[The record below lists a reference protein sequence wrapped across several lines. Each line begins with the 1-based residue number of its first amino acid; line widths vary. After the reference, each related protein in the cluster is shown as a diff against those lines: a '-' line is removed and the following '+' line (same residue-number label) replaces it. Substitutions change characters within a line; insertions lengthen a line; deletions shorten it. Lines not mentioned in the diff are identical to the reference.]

1 MMVYATPEKVLISR
15 EEIAEKVAE
24 TAAKLAD
31 EYRGKKPLVVCVLN
45 GAAIF
50 FADLIRGMDIPL
62 EVSSVAATSYGDST
76 ESSGEVRITKDIDVD
91 IKGRHV
97 LLVEDIIDSGRTM
110 KALTE
115 RLKQYAP
122 ASLAVCAFADKPS
135 RRVNDFKAD
144 YVCFE
149 VPNRFVVGYGLDCA
163 GLYRNLPDLRI
174 IGDTQ

>member
-110 KALTE
+110 KAVQIVTDRKIQKGRDIL
-115 RLKQYAP
+115 
-122 ASLAVCAFADKPS
+122 
-135 RRVNDFKAD
+135 
-144 YVCFE
+144 
-149 VPNRFVVGYGLDCA
+149 
-163 GLYRNLPDLRI
+163 
-174 IGDTQ
+174 

>member
-76 ESSGEVRITKDIDVD
+76 ESSGEVRITKDIDPRRWRYARLRTSRRA
-91 IKGRHV
+91 GSTTSR
-97 LLVEDIIDSGRTM
+97 RTM
-110 KALTE
+110 C
-115 RLKQYAP
+115 
-122 ASLAVCAFADKPS
+122 ASRCRTGSSSAMGWIA
-135 RRVNDFKAD
+135 R
-144 YVCFE
+144 
-149 VPNRFVVGYGLDCA
+149 DCTA
-163 GLYRNLPDLRI
+163 TCP
-174 IGDTQ
+174 T